1 MTSLIKYFGLL
12 CFGAAMVSACS
23 LVDEDLSDCEAD
35 FNVDY
40 ELRLITNMT
49 TELQTQLSLDTD
61 ISVSNALRSYLSGVF
76 TDYAHDVDLSFYD
89 VEADSLRLH
98 HESHIMDATQ
108 SSYTLHIPVRQY
120 MHLALANL
128 SKNNLLSL
136 QQDDYCHK
144 SIIAQDKSD
153 TISTHMVG
161 LFSARLPMDIVAD
174 RDQRFDVRLYIVNCA
189 SSLVIDTVGSGIKDL
204 KLYMKGFATDF
215 SVCDSLYHFNYRNGK
230 EQVVV
235 ADRVKI
241 DEPGRMCFASVNFP
255 SKGVDTKVII
265 DQPFVTEDANEA
277 LWQMV
282 AYVKLKDGTVTENII
297 GIRKPLLPGQF
308 MVLTG
313 KVKDNGTFVPE
324 DSSVGVS
331 VTLDWQSGIHGHVE
345 F

>member
-1 MTSLIKYFGLL
+1 
-12 CFGAAMVSACS
+12 
-23 LVDEDLSDCEAD
+23 
-35 FNVDY
+35 
-40 ELRLITNMT
+40 
-49 TELQTQLSLDTD
+49 
-61 ISVSNALRSYLSGVF
+61 
-76 TDYAHDVDLSFYD
+76 
-89 VEADSLRLH
+89 
-98 HESHIMDATQ
+98 
-108 SSYTLHIPVRQY
+108 
-120 MHLALANL
+120 
-128 SKNNLLSL
+128 
-136 QQDDYCHK
+136 
-144 SIIAQDKSD
+144 
-153 TISTHMVG
+153 
-161 LFSARLPMDIVAD
+161 
-174 RDQRFDVRLYIVNCA
+174 
-189 SSLVIDTVGSGIKDL
+189 
-204 KLYMKGFATDF
+204 MKGFATDF